1 MAADVADPLK
11 ARYQAVCDR
20 ITAACRRAGRAVEDV
35 RLVAVTK
42 GVPADVVRAAAA
54 LGMHRFGESYIQEWR
69 AKRAHLM
76 DLADVEWH
84 FIGRI
89 QRNKAAASADF
100 ALVHSVADE
109 RIAAVLDREGRRRAA
124 TALTDEHGGR
134 CAAPVRVLVQLN
146 LVGEASKEG
155 VPPAALPSLLAALR
169 RLAWVRVEGLMT
181 IPPPQLPEKVRPVF
195 AALRELRDRQEAATE
210 LRELSMGMSTD
221 FEVAIEE
228 GATLVRIGTAIF
240 GPRKEAA

>member
-1 MAADVADPLK
+1 MAAGVADPLT

-20 ITAACRRAGRAVEDV
+20 IAAACRRAGRAVDDV

-42 GVPADVVRAAAA
+42 GMPAEIIRAAAA
-54 LGMHRFGESYIQEWR
+54 LGMRRFGENYIQESR
-69 AKRAHLM
+69 AKRAHLT
-76 DLADVEWH
+76 DLADIEWH

-100 ALVHSVADE
+100 ALVHSLADE
-109 RIAAVLDREGRRRAA
+109 RVAAVLDREGRRRAA
-124 TALTDEHGGR
+124 AAPAGGYGGR
-134 CAAPVRVLVQLN
+134 CPAPVRVLVQVN
-146 LVGEASKEG
+146 LAGEATKEG
-155 VPPAALPSLLAALR
+155 VPPAALPMLLAALR

-181 IPPPQLPEKVRPVF
+181 IPPPRLPEEVRPIF

-210 LRELSMGMSTD
+210 LRELSMGMSAD
-221 FEVAIEE
+221 FEAAIEE

-240 GPRKEAA
+240 GPRKEAT